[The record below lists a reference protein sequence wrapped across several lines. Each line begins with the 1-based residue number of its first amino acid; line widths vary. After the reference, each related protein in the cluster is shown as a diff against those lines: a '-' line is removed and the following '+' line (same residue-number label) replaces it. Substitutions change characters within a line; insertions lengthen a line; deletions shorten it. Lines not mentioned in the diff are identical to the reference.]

1 MVLRASVQRPQFRLE
16 LDMTAPVYAWLR
28 RNQLNVK
35 REFALPWGIC
45 DLVGVSFNERR
56 AQLRLTHGQV
66 HSVGTPRRVSLLYK
80 IPDVKSR
87 RAITLR
93 QLRSEFSGIL
103 SNDALEHEL
112 HYLIRCNFVRVP
124 KNGFFQSLNGWA
136 PLHDRIVAVELKLS
150 RIHEAFEQACS
161 NRAFASESYV
171 ALPSRTARRLIRTG
185 RADLFR
191 KSGVGI
197 LAVGARSC
205 LPVLP
210 STYARKQQ
218 DLLLQAHCVERFW
231 RSRGSCS

>member
-16 LDMTAPVYAWLR
+16 LDMAAPVYAWLR

-35 REFALPWGIC
+35 CEFALPWGIC

-56 AQLRLTHGQV
+56 SQLRLAHGQA
-66 HSVGTPRRVSLLYK
+66 HSVGTPRRLSLLHK

-87 RAITLR
+87 RSITLR
-93 QLRSEFSGIL
+93 RLRSEFNGIL
-103 SNDALEHEL
+103 SNEALKHEL
-112 HYLIRCNFVRVP
+112 HYLIRTNFVQTP
-124 KNGFFQSLNGWA
+124 KSGFFQSVNGWA
-136 PLHDRIVAVELKLS
+136 PLHDRIVAVELKLN
-150 RIHEAFEQACS
+150 RIHEAFEQAYS

-171 ALPSRTARRLIRTG
+171 ALPSRTAHRLIRTG

-191 KSGVGI
+191 RSGVGI

-210 STYARKQQ
+210 SSYSCKDQ